1 MNPEILEVSENNN
14 ILSFKLN
21 GVNTSIANSLRRVI
35 LSEIPTVVF
44 RTTPYEK
51 NGVVLK
57 TTPYEKNDAIFE
69 VNSTKL
75 NNEILKQRLSC
86 IPIHISN
93 VDNFPIDQYIL
104 EVDEKNESSIVQYIT
119 TENFKIKNIV
129 NNKYLSQDETSKIFP
144 KNSQTGYYIDF
155 VRLQPKISDTILG
168 EELKFSC
175 KFSVGTA
182 KEEATF
188 NVVSTCCYGF
198 TQNTVK
204 VNDIWSKKETEY
216 KSKNLSNEE
225 IALEKNN
232 FMAIDAKRI
241 YLEDCFDFRI
251 ESIGIYKNKDLVKKA
266 CEVLINKYEK
276 IIKDITNDDFNIV
289 RSDNTM
295 DNAFNLILEHEDYT
309 LGKVLEFILHEKYYL
324 NKDILSFCGFN
335 KEHPHCDFSII
346 TLAFKKETELNE
358 IFNIVRDCCNIAI
371 ELYGNIN
378 SKF

>member
-1 MNPEILEVSENNN
+1 MNPEILEVSDKNN

-21 GVNTSIANSLRRVI
+21 GVNMSIANSIRRVI
-35 LSEIPTVVF
+35 LSEIPIVVF

-51 NGVVLK
+51 N
-57 TTPYEKNDAIFE
+57 DANFE

-93 VDNFPIDQYIL
+93 VDSFPIDQYIL
-104 EVDEKNESSIVQYIT
+104 EVDEKNENSIAQYVT

-129 NNKYLSQDETSKIFP
+129 NNKYLSSDETNKIFP

-155 VRLQPKISDTILG
+155 VKLQPKITDTILG

-175 KFSVGTA
+175 KFSIGTA

-188 NVVSTCCYGF
+188 NVVSNCAYGF

-204 VNDIWSKKETEY
+204 VNDIWSKKELDY

-241 YLEDCFDFRI
+241 YLENCFDFTI

-276 IIKDITNDDFNIV
+276 IIKDITNDDFTIV
-289 RSDNTM
+289 RSDSTM

-324 NKDILSFCGFN
+324 NKDILSYCGFN

-346 TLAFKKETELNE
+346 TIAFKKETELNE